1 MWKLILGKCWEFY
14 LTLKPKERNVFK
26 KNNYNLIWLPLAE
39 YRSVVVIP
47 DNLGRN
53 SSVDKCYAGK
63 EVTAGELGYARKC
76 EPIKCWNMWTCVCG
90 RIYDEKH
97 RGVKRIVNLKRV
109 AKVGG

>member
-26 KNNYNLIWLPLAE
+26 KNNYNLIWLSLAE
-39 YRSVVVIP
+39 YRSVMVIP
-47 DNLGRN
+47 DNLRGTRLLIRVMRERSDRRRN
-53 SSVDKCYAGK
+53 SDTPENVNRFS
-63 EVTAGELGYARKC
+63 
-76 EPIKCWNMWTCVCG
+76 WNMWTCVCG